1 MEDHEDSYVNTSED
15 ETVTLEKTYSD
26 RVVLVS
32 LSDADT
38 AIASYP
44 ETAAGEVPVEPSDQV
59 EAEAN
64 EILDS
69 VSGEGLPAKMVDQV
83 ARLEAKRG
91 DCAPTEAAGTDQQED
106 PLSNLL

>member
-38 AIASYP
+38 AIAFYP

-59 EAEAN
+59 KAEAN

-69 VSGEGLPAKMVDQV
+69 VSGEGLPA
-83 ARLEAKRG
+83 
-91 DCAPTEAAGTDQQED
+91 ED
-106 PLSNLL
+106 G